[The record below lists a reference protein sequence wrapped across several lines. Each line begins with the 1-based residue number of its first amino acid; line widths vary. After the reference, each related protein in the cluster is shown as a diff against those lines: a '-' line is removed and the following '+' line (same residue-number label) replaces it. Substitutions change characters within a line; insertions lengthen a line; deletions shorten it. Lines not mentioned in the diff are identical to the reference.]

1 MNSKSRII
9 SVVAVLTLL
18 VAMFLVT
25 PLSAATGTI
34 TIDKSYIKTPAGT
47 LTVTVADEDLN
58 VGVLQDNEASDFA
71 NAAYVGPAGNA
82 GGTAGATFFDRVK
95 KFPIMD
101 SLTGAAAD
109 GVVNHLDIVI
119 ACATCGAGMLPVAG
133 NSTENLEFV
142 VLSVD
147 ANSGLVTF
155 LVTVLND
162 TNTTS
167 AFTLDYV
174 AAGVQTTTVQVTST
188 QDATGIAVTLTESG
202 ANTGSFVGTFATAA
216 ATNDGADQ
224 IIAATGSVVTATYD
238 DGGTARAATSTVETT
253 APTVTIT
260 APADASS
267 TTVQSTRL
275 VAEHTDADSLINA
288 ATIAFACVTVNGGA
302 CDAGALDVGVGTIT
316 TTAISGGYRA
326 EALLTGVPA
335 GTSAIVWT
343 ATSADLAGNTTTSAA
358 TTVTVDT
365 VAPAFAAP
373 IGAETGHFW
382 DAAADPAALVSAA
395 NLTKNTSVRAIF
407 NENIDG
413 TTVAAS
419 DFTVAGVAPAAAEW
433 FAGAEAE
440 SVFLTVAAQ
449 ASDAL
454 PVVALVG
461 EVSDTAGN
469 PRPAGI
475 TTTAKDGIAPS
486 LTVTSTP
493 TLGSGTVTI
502 DMVSDEP
509 LLVAPT
515 LTINDLDD
523 GNENNTGIAGA
534 TVPVLVATNTYR
546 STFDPTATTPRAY
559 NVEVAIQDVS
569 ANARTIGAVS
579 SDVTDAHVFQV
590 DGAIPAPTLTPANA
604 ATITS
609 SNPFINIDW
618 TSEGTEYGLTSA
630 KVSKND
636 GNQTI
641 DQDTND
647 AVTLTK
653 VTLDGVDKL
662 AEVGEE
668 STALW
673 LLATSGLALGD
684 HVLVVAGTDA
694 AGNASGD
701 ITATFTVAEKA
712 AFVVP
717 LTTGWNLVSVP
728 GTPVSTAIND
738 VIPAASAVDIVLAYD
753 PSTAGGWSTATR
765 GTDGTM
771 GGTLTTIDGS
781 TAYWMHTTSFA
792 DLSVSIA
799 DQSGGTSTL
808 LPTLNLSKG
817 WNMVPVL
824 DVTGTQDNADT
835 IAHATYFANI
845 DNTNIYKWDVTN
857 SRYAASGANLSY
869 GVGYWVYLT
878 AAGVLVP

>member
-1 MNSKSRII
+1 
-9 SVVAVLTLL
+9 
-18 VAMFLVT
+18 MFLVT

-34 TIDKSYIKTPAGT
+34 AIDKSYITTPGGT
-47 LTVTVADEDLN
+47 LKVTVTDDDLN
-58 VGVLQDNEASDFA
+58 IGVLQDNEATDFA
-71 NAAYVGPAGNA
+71 GAGYAAPAGNA

-133 NSTENLEFV
+133 DSTANIEFV
-142 VLSVD
+142 VLSID
-147 ANSGLVTF
+147 PNSGLVTF
-155 LVTVLND
+155 LVTIVNEANL
-162 TNTTS
+162 TP

-174 AAGVQTTTVQVTST
+174 ASGVQTTTVQVTST
-188 QDATGIAVTLTESG
+188 QDATGIAVILTETG
-202 ANTGSFVGTFATAA
+202 ANTGIFENTFDTDA
-216 ATNDGADQ
+216 ATNDGDDEILAS
-224 IIAATGSVVTATYD
+224 TGSVVTATYD
-238 DGGTARAATSTVETT
+238 DGGTNRAATSTVETT

-260 APADASS
+260 APADDSS

-275 VAEHTDADSLINA
+275 VAEHTDADSLILA
-288 ATIAFACVTVNGGA
+288 SSIAFTVTNVNGGA
-302 CDAGALDVGVGTIT
+302 VGGVAVGTIT
-316 TTAISGGYRA
+316 TTAIAGGFRA
-326 EALLTGVPA
+326 EALLTGVGA
-335 GTSAIVWT
+335 GTSVIDWT
-343 ATSADLAGNTTTSAA
+343 AKSNDNAGNLTTSAV

-382 DAAADPAALVSAA
+382 DSAADPAALVSIA

-407 NENIDG
+407 SEAIDG
-413 TTVAAS
+413 TTVAAA
-419 DFTVAGVAPAAAEW
+419 DFTVDGVAPAAAEW
-433 FAGAEAE
+433 FAGAEAK
-440 SVFLTVAAQ
+440 SVFLTVAAL

-475 TTTAKDGIAPS
+475 NATARDGIAPS

-493 TLGSGTVTI
+493 ILGSGSVVI
-502 DMVSDEP
+502 EMVSDEP

-523 GNENNTGIAGA
+523 GAENSVGIAGA

-559 NVEVAIQDVS
+559 NVEVSIQDVS
-569 ANARTIGAVS
+569 ANARTIGTTASNVA
-579 SDVTDAHVFQV
+579 DAHVFEV
-590 DGAIPAPTLTPANA
+590 DGAIPAPALTPANGA
-604 ATITS
+604 SITS

-618 TSEGTEYGLTSA
+618 TSEGTEYGLSNA
-630 KVSKND
+630 FVSLNN
-636 GNQTI
+636 GTETI

-684 HVLVVAGTDA
+684 HVLIVAGTDA
-694 AGNASGD
+694 AGNVSGD
-701 ITATFTVAEKA
+701 ITATFTVAAKA

-717 LTTGWNLVSVP
+717 LTTGWNLVSIP
-728 GTPVSTAIND
+728 GTPTSTAIND
-738 VIPAASAVDIVLAYD
+738 VIAATSAVDIVLAYD
-753 PSTAGGWSTATR
+753 PSTAGGWTTATR
-765 GTDGTM
+765 ASVGGALA
-771 GGTLTTIDGS
+771 GTLTTIDAS

-792 DLSVSIA
+792 DLSVTIS
-799 DQSGGTSTL
+799 DQTGGTSSL
-808 LPTLNLSKG
+808 LPTLSLSKG

-824 DVTGTQDNADT
+824 DVTGTATSATT
-835 IAHATYFANI
+835 IAKATYFANI
-845 DNTNIYKWDVTN
+845 TDTNVYQWDVTN
-857 SRYAASGANLSY
+857 SRYAAAGVNLNF
-869 GVGYWVYLT
+869 GKGYWVYLT

>member
-1 MNSKSRII
+1 VNSKSRII

-34 TIDKSYIKTPAGT
+34 VIDKSYIKTPAGT
-47 LTVTVADEDLN
+47 LQVTVEDTDLN
-58 VGVLQDNEASDFA
+58 IGVLQDNESADFSNDA
-71 NAAYVGPAGNA
+71 YSAPVTAAAQVGM
-82 GGTAGATFFDRVK
+82 TWFDRTK

-101 SLTGAAAD
+101 SLTGASAD
-109 GVVNHLDIVI
+109 GVVNHLDVNGIV
-119 ACATCGAGMLPVAG
+119 CALCAAAMGGDATSAGVF
-133 NSTENLEFV
+133 E
-142 VLSVD
+142 VLSID

-155 LVTVLND
+155 IMTVANEDNNILP
-162 TNTTS
+162 
-167 AFTLDYV
+167 FTIDYV
-174 AAGVQTTTVQVTST
+174 ASGIQTTTVQVTST
-188 QDATGIAVTLTESG
+188 QDAAGIAVTLTESS
-202 ANTGSFVGTFATAA
+202 ANSGSFVGTFATAA

-224 IIAATGSVVTATYD
+224 IIASTGSVVTATYD
-238 DGGTARAATSTVETT
+238 DGGTNRAATSTVETT

-275 VAEHTDADSLINA
+275 VAEHTDADSLINE
-288 ATIAFACVTVNGGA
+288 ATIAFACVTVNAGA
-302 CDAGALDVGVGTIT
+302 CDAGALDVAVGTIT
-316 TTAISGGYRA
+316 TTAISGGFRA

-343 ATSADLAGNTTTSAA
+343 ATSVDNAGNTTTSAN
-358 TTVTVDT
+358 TTITVDT
-365 VAPAFAAP
+365 VAPAFASP

-382 DAAADPAALVSAA
+382 DSAADPAALVDTA

-407 NENIDG
+407 SESIDG
-413 TTVAAS
+413 TSVAAA
-419 DFTVAGVAPAAAEW
+419 DFTVDGVAPAAAEW
-433 FAGAEAE
+433 FAGAEAK
-440 SVFLTVAAQ
+440 SVFLTVAAL

-454 PVVALVG
+454 PIVALVG

-475 TTTAKDGIAPS
+475 NATARDGIAPS

-493 TLGSGTVTI
+493 ILGSGSVTI

-523 GNENNTGIAGA
+523 GAENSVGIAGA

-559 NVEVAIQDVS
+559 NVEVSIQDVS
-569 ANARTIGAVS
+569 ANARTIGTTASNVADS
-579 SDVTDAHVFQV
+579 HVFEV
-590 DGAIPAPTLTPANA
+590 DGAIPAPALTPANGA
-604 ATITS
+604 SITS

-618 TSEGTEYGLTSA
+618 TSEGTEYGLSNA
-630 KVSKND
+630 FVSLNN
-636 GNQTI
+636 GTETI

-684 HVLVVAGTDA
+684 HVLIVAGTDA
-694 AGNASGD
+694 AGNVSGD
-701 ITATFTVAEKA
+701 ITATFTVAAKA

-717 LTTGWNLVSVP
+717 LTTGWNLVSIP
-728 GTPVSTAIND
+728 GTPASTAIND
-738 VIPAASAVDIVLAYD
+738 VIAATSAVDIVLAYD
-753 PSTAGGWSTATR
+753 PSTAGGWTTATR
-765 GTDGTM
+765 ASVGGALA
-771 GGTLTTIDGS
+771 GTLTTIDAS

-792 DLSVSIA
+792 DLSVTIS
-799 DQSGGTSTL
+799 DQTGGTSSL

-824 DVTGTQDNADT
+824 DVTGTATSATT
-835 IAHATYFANI
+835 IAKATYFANI
-845 DNTNIYKWDVTN
+845 TDTNVYEWDVTN
-857 SRYAASGANLSY
+857 SRYAAAGVNLTF
-869 GVGYWVYLT
+869 GKGYWVYLT